1 MILDR
6 FEGFLDN
13 LGSAFCILAR
23 KLASRAFGTPFLFL
37 EQLLGYGEFLA
48 CFVQHA
54 IYRALGAF
62 RGFPPPSS
70 CWHPPGHCGRSCG
83 GWGNDPSCS
92 KTWARS
98 RFSMAF
104 ILRRF
109 EADGLSYRF
118 RRPAIRANS

>member
-23 KLASRAFGTPFLFL
+23 KLASRAYGTRFLFL

-54 IYRALGAF
+54 IYRALGAS
-62 RGFPPPSS
+62 RLSS
-70 CWHPPGHCGRSCG
+70 AVVLLASAWSLRLIL
-83 GWGNDPSCS
+83 WGV
-92 KTWARS
+92 R
-98 RFSMAF
+98 
-104 ILRRF
+104 
-109 EADGLSYRF
+109 
-118 RRPAIRANS
+118 